1 LNAGGSI
8 TSVSTTTGAI
18 APIMIF
24 NTDNPSYSC
33 PSGPQYGCQQSV
45 DFTASSTLTVR
56 GIDSGPYR
64 GILIWQDGKGSGADQ
79 PVTLGGQTN
88 LTIAGTVY
96 APKALVTLSGGS
108 SGTGVASIQII
119 AWQFNITGGAA
130 LNMPYDPREL
140 YRLEQKGLVK

>member
-1 LNAGGSI
+1 MPEPSSGLP
-8 TSVSTTTGAI
+8 

-24 NTDNPSYSC
+24 NTDNPSYNC
-33 PSGPQYGCQQSV
+33 PGGPQYACQQSI

-56 GIDSGPYR
+56 GITSGPYR
-64 GILIWQDGKGSGADQ
+64 GILFWQDGEGSGASE

-88 LTIAGTVY
+88 LNIAGTVY

-108 SGTGVASIQII
+108 SGTGIASIQII

-130 LNMPYDPREL
+130 LTMPYDPREL
-140 YRLEQKGLVK
+140 YRLEQKGLVR